1 MYSFA
6 NDYSEGACPKVLT
19 ALIQTNNIQSDGYG
33 VDVFCQTAANVI
45 KKTIQHDDVDVHF
58 ITGGTPCNVIAASL
72 LKAHEAIICV
82 ETGHINVHETGA
94 VEATGHKIISVK
106 GRYGKILPEE
116 IRKVV
121 AAHADEH
128 MVKPKMV
135 FISNATEMGTIYRK
149 EELTNIYNTCKE
161 LGLYLY
167 LDGARLGNALIAT
180 GNDLSFK
187 DICDLTDMF
196 YIGGTKNGA
205 MLGEAMVVRNEEL
218 KPDFRYLI
226 KQHCA
231 MLAKG
236 RIIGVQF
243 LSLFEDNTY
252 LENAK
257 NANVMAQALNYIVAQ
272 FMIPMYID
280 SPTNQ
285 IFPVIENSLLEKIK
299 ANYKI
304 IEWGPYDESHTICR
318 FVCSWAT
325 KKSDVQDFYNDLVTY
340 VNKK

>member
-6 NDYSEGACPKVLT
+6 NDYSEGACPQVLR
-19 ALIQTNNIQSDGYG
+19 ALVQTNDYQSAGYG
-33 VDVFCQTAANVI
+33 VDEYCTTAADLI
-45 KKTIQHDDVDVHF
+45 KKTLEHDDVDIHF
-58 ITGGTPCNVIAASL
+58 ITGGTPCNVLAISTL
-72 LKAHEAIICV
+72 RAHEAVICV
-82 ETGHINVHETGA
+82 ESGHINVHETGA
-94 VEATGHKIISVK
+94 VEATGHKIIAVK
-106 GRYGKILPEE
+106 GKRGKILPEE
-116 IRKVV
+116 IRAVM
-121 AAHADEH
+121 ADHTDEH
-128 MVKPKMV
+128 KVKPKMV
-135 FISNATEMGTIYRK
+135 FISNATELGTIYTK
-149 EELTNIYNTCKE
+149 EELTAIYETCQE

-167 LDGARLGNALIAT
+167 LDGARLGNALVAT
-180 GNDLSFK
+180 GNDLTLK
-187 DICDLTDMF
+187 DICELTDIF

-205 MLGEAMVVRNEEL
+205 LLGEAMVIRNDEL

-236 RIIGVQF
+236 RIIGVEF
-243 LSLFEDNTY
+243 LTLFQDGVYFDNAR
-252 LENAK
+252 NADI
-257 NANVMAQALNYIVAQ
+257 MAQALKYIFSQ
-272 FMIPMYID
+272 FSIPMYID